1 MKEKEIPE
9 TIQSAIIDYCENNLS
24 QQQAEELLLWI
35 EAKDDN
41 LKIFSETVKT
51 WNITRKHS
59 KRTIN
64 VDEAWRTLSD
74 KIGNDKN
81 RDHSPGFAKTIQI
94 RLWWLMAAAGVIL
107 LLITSGVLMY
117 FRSKSSLPQNSF
129 YEAVAP
135 KGSKLIITLAD
146 GSTVWLNSG
155 TVIKYEAGF
164 GIKSRNIFLEGE
176 AYFVVSKNKEI
187 PFIVNTSDIAVTAIG
202 TAFNIKAYKEENVV
216 ETTLENGEIRIDQ
229 INFKGKPVKNT
240 SVFLKPNQKAVY
252 VKDIGNLSLSGSTK
266 GGSDE
271 KKHENVKIN
280 PITIKVDSL
289 FDTKFA
295 TSWKDNKWIFKSEKL
310 DKLAPI
316 LERRYDVSII
326 FLDSVNNYKFT
337 GTIKEETLD
346 QVLNVLSMAAPVKY
360 EIRQNLVYL
369 SMDVKQQNKYKQRLN

>member
-1 MKEKEIPE
+1 
-9 TIQSAIIDYCENNLS
+9 
-24 QQQAEELLLWI
+24 
-35 EAKDDN
+35 
-41 LKIFSETVKT
+41 
-51 WNITRKHS
+51 
-59 KRTIN
+59 
-64 VDEAWRTLSD
+64 
-74 KIGNDKN
+74 
-81 RDHSPGFAKTIQI
+81 
-94 RLWWLMAAAGVIL
+94 MAAAGVIL
-107 LLITSGVLMY
+107 LLIASGVLVY
-117 FRSKSSLPQNSF
+117 FRGKSSLPQNGF

-135 KGSKLIITLAD
+135 KGSRLIITLAD

-164 GIKSRNIFLEGE
+164 GVKSRNIFLEGE

-240 SVFLKPNQKAVY
+240 SVYLKPNQKAVY
-252 VKDIGNLSLSGSTK
+252 VKDIGDLSLSGSTK
-266 GGSDE
+266 GESDG

-369 SMDVKQQNKYKQRLN
+369 SMDVKQQNKYRQRLNEKN